1 MKRFMPP
8 LTLLFLLFAGCSS
21 TQPASSGFPIV
32 ELTYRDRTEKVN
44 LRSDYGYIVHWVGV
58 EGRKPVFYV
67 FDRKRRSRIKTDRWE
82 RFIQELKSLP
92 DGIEIDAVG
101 KCSAPFAWGM
111 PESNRKELQQV
122 LEKKSIREIDVEDV
136 TKHVLFCYCEAGD
149 FRVLYD
155 KER

>member
-1 MKRFMPP
+1 M
-8 LTLLFLLFAGCSS
+8 LLFLLCVGCTS
-21 TQPASSGFPIV
+21 TQPASPGFPIV
-32 ELTYRDRTEKVN
+32 ELKYRDRTEKVN

-58 EGRKPVFYV
+58 EGQKPVFYV
-67 FDRKRRSRIKTDRWE
+67 FNRKRRSRIKTDRWE

-111 PESNRKELQQV
+111 TEAKRKKLQQV
-122 LEKKSIREIDVEDV
+122 LEQKSIRVIDSEDLS
-136 TKHVLFCYCEAGD
+136 KHVLFDYCEAMD

-155 KER
+155 DES

>member
-1 MKRFMPP
+1 MKRFLVGLM
-8 LTLLFLLFAGCSS
+8 LLFLLYTGCTS

-67 FDRKRRSRIKTDRWE
+67 FDRKSRSRIKTDRWE
-82 RFIQELKSLP
+82 RFIQELKRLP

-111 PESNRKELQQV
+111 PESNREELRQV
-122 LEKKSIREIDVEDV
+122 LKQKSIRVIDVEDV
-136 TKHVLFCYCEAGD
+136 TKHVMFCYCEAMG

-155 KER
+155 EER